1 MTALY
6 CYMVSFYEYSD
17 SEFWP
22 MFHEKKFTK
31 EEFQEI
37 ANEIR
42 KKIKNNEN
50 NKWQW
55 SYPSTFIKYAK
66 EYGFQEVDILEVDTV
81 SYKVSTY

>member
-17 SEFWP
+17 SEFLP
-22 MFHEKKFTK
+22 LFHEKKFTK

-37 ANEIR
+37 TNEIR

-55 SYPSTFIKYAK
+55 SYPATFIKYAK
-66 EYGFQEVDILEVDTV
+66 EYGFKEVDILEVDTV
-81 SYKVSTY
+81 SYKVTTY